1 MVYTLGDNVDT
12 MVDNQR
18 TMLPEQVQEKRE
30 HTHGRNLWRLPH
42 GDKPQSLAHDY
53 DLQCRIPPEGWTIW
67 GL

>member
-12 MVDNQR
+12 MVDNQQ

-42 GDKPQSLAHDY
+42 GNKPQSLPHDY
-53 DLQCRIPPEGWTIW
+53 DI
-67 GL
+67 